1 MLETM
6 EKTHNGI
13 GTLGEKDLHALLKR
27 HYEPDIS
34 KHEQKV
40 GSYVADILNNQGIIE
55 IQTRQLHKLRPKLTA
70 FLVEHNVIVVYP
82 IVANKTLAW
91 IDPETGEV
99 TKTRRSP
106 KRGQLIDAAREL
118 YALKMFLLEKKLVI
132 HLHFVDVHET
142 RWLNGWSEDR
152 KKGSHRA
159 NQEPQ
164 LIKECIVLNEP
175 NDYRQFIPTDLE
187 ELFTS
192 KDLAQLLKAPL
203 HKVQTLINVLQHVG
217 VIQKVDKQGRLN
229 IYKRI
234 E

>member
-1 MLETM
+1 MLYLM
-6 EKTHNGI
+6 EKTYTGI
-13 GTLGEKDLHALLKR
+13 GTLGEKDLHALLKL
-27 HYEPDIS
+27 HYEPDVS

-40 GSYVADILNNQGIIE
+40 GTYVADILNEQGIIE
-55 IQTRQLHKLRPKLTA
+55 IQTRQLHKLRPKLNA
-70 FLVEHNVIVVYP
+70 FLVENRVTVVYP

-91 IDPETGEV
+91 IDPDTGEV
-99 TKTRRSP
+99 TKKRRSP

-118 YALKMFLLEKKLVI
+118 YALKMYLLDEKLVI

-142 RWLNGWSEDR
+142 RWLNGWSDDR

-175 NDYRQFIPTDLE
+175 MDYRQFIPADLS

-203 HKVQTLINVLQHVG
+203 HKVQTLINVLHHVG

-229 IYKRI
+229 VYRRI
-234 E
+234 L